1 MFKNNCKFTF
11 SKQTNM
17 KTISRVSIFVL
28 FLTFLIFPTFLK
40 AQVKVNQSY
49 ADSLC
54 RILEHTEFSKDKL
67 PVLKDLCNLYWQQP
81 ESVDYLKYMIKIA
94 AQVDSFN
101 YVYASMVGL
110 SRYYYNLEMGD
121 SVLYWKEQLDSL
133 SQSRSEYPADLYMA
147 GNLICKHNL
156 ELGNY
161 ELAMNEAIRMLNKA
175 KNDHHEFG
183 LMKANES
190 LALVYLE
197 VRRDSD
203 AVLAFREGWF
213 WLNKGGS
220 KVSTQLQYLSEMI
233 APCLRLNYFEEA
245 DSLLGKY
252 SQLLDQTQADYEAK
266 GLEYPVKWHAWWVSS
281 FYSELY
287 SRQNQ
292 LEKAHYYLNKAATYA
307 NASLDEEMKFPY
319 YWAQIHYYTRMKN
332 NQLALEAIDMAL
344 HIEAQQNLL
353 KMKVDILR
361 KEGHL
366 QEALLIYNE
375 VLSMDAVVSDHAFT
389 RQIGQLRAL
398 NDLNDK
404 TKQESDLL
412 YQKEQILIKQ
422 HQLVTTMI
430 VSAVLLILIYILYY
444 FYNRTRRLKNELQH
458 DKDSLVESEKQF
470 RIAKEEAVK
479 SNQNKTAFL
488 SNISHEIRTPLNAIV
503 GFSEL
508 LTDDNFEESDK
519 KEFALMVNSNSELL
533 MTLVNDVLDLSRL
546 ESGYCRFTMRSC
558 DVVACCERAFEG
570 MKSRVV
576 PGVKLIFTT
585 SVNTYILNT
594 DPMRIEQ
601 VLTNLL
607 SNAVKF
613 TRQGEIHLTCEV
625 DEACKEVR
633 FAVSDTGCGIPVE
646 NQHRI
651 FDRFE
656 KLDEF
661 AQGTGLGLSICK
673 MITSLL
679 GASLSLDTSYR
690 MGARFVF
697 IHPICMN
704 AEEGKVS
711 FG

>member
-1 MFKNNCKFTF
+1 
-11 SKQTNM
+11 M
-17 KTISRVSIFVL
+17 KTISKVSIFVL
-28 FLTFLIFPTFLK
+28 FLTFFIFPTSLK
-40 AQVKVNQSY
+40 AQVEVSQSY

-54 RILEHTEFSKDKL
+54 WVLERTELPKDKVSIL
-67 PVLKDLCNLYWQQP
+67 IDLSNLYWQQP
-81 ESVDYLKYMIKIA
+81 ESVHYLKSMIEVA
-94 AQVDSFN
+94 AQADSFN
-101 YVYASMVGL
+101 YVYVSMVAL
-110 SRYYYNLEMGD
+110 SRYYYNIGMGD
-121 SVLYWKEQLDSL
+121 SLLYWKEQLDSL
-133 SQSRSEYPADLYMA
+133 SQCRSEYPDDLYMA
-147 GNLICKHNL
+147 GNLMCKHQL
-156 ELGNY
+156 ESGNY
-161 ELAMNEAIRMLNKA
+161 EQAMNEAIRLLNKA
-175 KNDHHEFG
+175 KSDRHEFG

-197 VRRDSD
+197 ARRDSD
-203 AVLAFREGWF
+203 AVQAFREGWF
-213 WLNKGGS
+213 WLNKGAN
-220 KVSTQLQYLSEMI
+220 KVSLKLQYLSEMI
-233 APCLRLNYFEEA
+233 VPCLRLNYFEEA
-245 DSLLGKY
+245 DSLLGRY
-252 SQLLDQTQADYEAK
+252 SQLLDRAQADFKSK
-266 GLEYPVKWHAWWVSS
+266 GMEFPVQWHTWWVSS

-292 LEKAHYYLNKAATYA
+292 LDKARYYLDKAAIHA
-307 NASLDEEMKFPY
+307 DALADEEMKSPY
-319 YWAQIHYYTRMKN
+319 YWAQIHYYTKMKN
-332 NQLALEAIDMAL
+332 NQLVLEAIDRAL
-344 HIEAQQNLL
+344 GIEVQQDLL

-361 KEGHL
+361 KEGRL
-366 QEALLIYNE
+366 QEALLVYDE
-375 VLSMDAVVSDHAFT
+375 AMSMNATLSDHAFT
-389 RQIGQLRAL
+389 RQMDQLRAL

-412 YQKEQILIKQ
+412 YQEEQILIKQ

-430 VSAVLLILIYILYY
+430 VSVILLILIYILYHY
-444 FYNRTRRLKNELQH
+444 YKRTRRLKNELQC

-470 RIAKEEAVK
+470 RAAKEEAVK

-519 KEFALMVNSNSELL
+519 KEFALMINSNSELL

-546 ESGYCRFTMRSC
+546 ESGYCRFTMRPY
-558 DVVACCERAFEG
+558 DVVVCCERALES
-570 MKSRVV
+570 MKSRVAPEV
-576 PGVKLIFTT
+576 ESIFTT

-613 TRQGEIHLTCEV
+613 TKQGQIHLTCEV

-633 FAVSDTGCGIPVE
+633 FTVSDTGCGIPAE
-646 NQHRI
+646 SQHKI

-679 GASLSLDTSYR
+679 GASLSLDTSYKV
-690 MGARFVF
+690 GARFVF
-697 IHPICMN
+697 IHPISK
-704 AEEGKVS
+704 EGEVS
-711 FG
+711 FR